1 MNFQKYYFIGHFLKF
16 LVFNFFNINLS
27 IFKKYEGFQRLY
39 LKSLVESLFTCKRKN
54 KIILTE
60 EYYCGAFFI
69 NICIFCTSRQIQ
81 KQIYSLFSQKIKKSE
96 IK

>member
-54 KIILTE
+54 QIILTE
-60 EYYCGAFFI
+60 EYYCGEFFI
-69 NICIFCTSRQIQ
+69 NICIFCTNRQIQ
-81 KQIYSLFSQKIKKSE
+81 K
-96 IK
+96 